1 MLHDEDEKLVGTLKG
16 LVPES
21 TDTEGMLDVVLT
33 VSLSLWA
40 CAEEPS
46 GLEGG
51 RSRIMARQGGGYSPP
66 PSGPHI
72 TVRPLLETSY
82 TSRPLLETSMT
93 TTSILSRPWLSTIC
107 LSWSESSAALLAF
120 TPLYVLSAFPNQYTK

>member
-1 MLHDEDEKLVGTLKG
+1 MLHDEDKKLVGTLKG

-33 VSLSLWA
+33 ASLSLWA
-40 CAEEPS
+40 CAVEPS

-51 RSRIMARQGGGYSPP
+51 RSRIMARQGGVAGGGYSPL
-66 PSGPHI
+66 PSGPRI
-72 TVRPLLETSY
+72 TVY

-93 TTSILSRPWLSTIC
+93 TTSILSRPWFSTIC
-107 LSWSESSAALLAF
+107 LSWSESSIALLAF
-120 TPLYVLSAFPNQYTK
+120 SPGQALRSFPNQYTK